1 MHETVALIMTHVR
14 IVWRFRWLALAVA
27 SLVCVVGWA
36 AVVSLPDQYR
46 VTAKV
51 YLDTSSMLR
60 PLLRG
65 LAVDSSARDDSV
77 RLMQRTLLI
86 RPNLEAVA
94 RKTDLDLRAKTPEAF
109 DALIERLR
117 SSISVAGTG
126 RDNIFVIGYGD
137 KDPQLSTRVVE
148 AILNL
153 FVEQSLGES
162 RKDSSRTR
170 QFLDSQIAEYEARLT
185 AAENRVK
192 EFKQRNVGMMPQDGA
207 SYFSRLQAAEQAL
220 SEARLRL
227 DEATRRR
234 DEYRRQLDSVQ
245 PLFETE
251 IHTTSQARVPHPLDG
266 RIAQLEENLDNLL
279 LRYTDKHPDVVAARD
294 LLASLESQREEDLAN
309 MPPPAPAAAGGPT
322 AGAGNMVHD
331 QMSVALGNAEAEVS
345 ALEARAAEYQSR
357 VEELRKL
364 VDTIPRIEAELAR
377 LNRDYEITNRN
388 YQELVK
394 RRESLKLAE
403 DASQTGDTLQFNV
416 LEPPRVPLN
425 PEGPNRPLLS
435 GMVLAG
441 GLGVGVGLAWLL
453 GMLRPAFY
461 TREELEQAF
470 GLPVVGTVSRV
481 WTSGEKVRRRFEVA
495 TFVAGCVVLAGVF
508 SGLVM
513 LETTRSDLLQEVRA
527 LDVSS
532 KLTSLVD
539 RVL

>member
-1 MHETVALIMTHVR
+1 
-14 IVWRFRWLALAVA
+14 
-27 SLVCVVGWA
+27 
-36 AVVSLPDQYR
+36 
-46 VTAKV
+46 
-51 YLDTSSMLR
+51 
-60 PLLRG
+60 
-65 LAVDSSARDDSV
+65 
-77 RLMQRTLLI
+77 
-86 RPNLEAVA
+86 
-94 RKTDLDLRAKTPEAF
+94 
-109 DALIERLR
+109 
-117 SSISVAGTG
+117 
-126 RDNIFVIGYGD
+126 
-137 KDPQLSTRVVE
+137 
-148 AILNL
+148 
-153 FVEQSLGES
+153 
-162 RKDSSRTR
+162 
-170 QFLDSQIAEYEARLT
+170 
-185 AAENRVK
+185 
-192 EFKQRNVGMMPQDGA
+192 
-207 SYFSRLQAAEQAL
+207 
-220 SEARLRL
+220 
-227 DEATRRR
+227 
-234 DEYRRQLDSVQ
+234 
-245 PLFETE
+245 
-251 IHTTSQARVPHPLDG
+251 
-266 RIAQLEENLDNLL
+266 
-279 LRYTDKHPDVVAARD
+279 
-294 LLASLESQREEDLAN
+294 
-309 MPPPAPAAAGGPT
+309 
-322 AGAGNMVHD
+322 MVHD